1 MAKPLLTDELIE
13 QAKRGEIDLDE
24 TAHYSEDTEDVYD
37 DYDVAVNGSDYKS
50 RRLENARRSQFQR
63 KLNRILFWVILLLIL
78 LFIAVFH
85 L

>member
-13 QAKRGEIDLDE
+13 RAKRGEIDLDG
-24 TAHYSEDTEDVYD
+24 TGHYSDQTDDFD
-37 DYDVAVNGSDYKS
+37 DYEAAVNGSDYKS

-63 KLNRILFWVILLLIL
+63 KLNRILFWVILLLVL
-78 LFIAVFH
+78 LLLAVIY